1 MSKKNDLRKQLEA
14 GIAVFLSEGKL
25 ITKVPTQGKKRFA
38 KPKEETVETVEI
50 EVDYLPA
57 ALQKKY
63 FGDM

>member
-1 MSKKNDLRKQLEA
+1 MFKKVDLRKQLEA
-14 GIAVFLSEGKL
+14 GVAVFLSEGKL
-25 ITKVPTQGKKRFA
+25 ITKLPMYGKKRFA
-38 KPKEETVETVEI
+38 KPKEETVEI